1 MLEVLSLASTSVRGL
16 FAEEDHILRTRGV
29 GTHPWMDGAI
39 RDRGRGTWIRR
50 HLVDTDL
57 GKGVNVKMT
66 RRSYLWLACR

>member
-16 FAEEDHILRTRGV
+16 FAEEDHTLGTRGGVGHIPGWMGRSGTGEGV
-29 GTHPWMDGAI
+29 GT
-39 RDRGRGTWIRR
+39 RR